1 MGSSV
6 RPLHAG
12 RRGLGLPRP
21 DPRPQVSLNTY
32 PRKPQAVLQGR
43 LSFNLCRL
51 QPCLFY
57 PDLIRHH
64 LAILSLFFHHSNPR
78 TKRYRSPSSIRFIPD
93 SNRMDSP
100 SQYFLRG
107 FRENL
112 KEQSIRASNRHHR
125 HPSPA
130 VNHLCFIPK
139 TSQDYVHRIGRTAR
153 AGKLGK
159 VISLLSAEDH
169 SNFKIVLEDRDL
181 LIHKMKT
188 PYFEYIQYLRTS
200 QRHFHRKQ
208 PEHRRHNFNY

>member
-64 LAILSLFFHHSNPR
+64 LAILSIPPLPSIPSVSYLNPKPNANASAATNTNR
-78 TKRYRSPSSIRFIPD
+78 PWLLVILNCFTHFSP
-93 SNRMDSP
+93 
-100 SQYFLRG
+100 
-107 FRENL
+107 
-112 KEQSIRASNRHHR
+112 
-125 HPSPA
+125 
-130 VNHLCFIPK
+130 
-139 TSQDYVHRIGRTAR
+139 
-153 AGKLGK
+153 
-159 VISLLSAEDH
+159 LS
-169 SNFKIVLEDRDL
+169 
-181 LIHKMKT
+181 
-188 PYFEYIQYLRTS
+188 
-200 QRHFHRKQ
+200 
-208 PEHRRHNFNY
+208 

>member
-1 MGSSV
+1 MELFHGGKLDVLVASDV
-6 RPLHAG
+6 AA
-12 RRGLGLPRP
+12 RGL
-21 DPRPQVSLNTY
+21 DIKDISLVINY
-32 PRKPQAVLQGR
+32 
-43 LSFNLCRL
+43 
-51 QPCLFY
+51 
-57 PDLIRHH
+57 D
-64 LAILSLFFHHSNPR
+64 
-78 TKRYRSPSSIRFIPD
+78 
-93 SNRMDSP
+93 
-100 SQYFLRG
+100 
-107 FRENL
+107 
-112 KEQSIRASNRHHR
+112 
-125 HPSPA
+125 
-130 VNHLCFIPK
+130 IPK